1 LNHRCCPK
9 PNATFRTGLN
19 KHEWFECINQL
30 FSAKI
35 ASKAP
40 DGFSLSIFL
49 DQKIDI
55 NPIKYVHSLKIP
67 GACSIKLIR
76 P

>member
-1 LNHRCCPK
+1 MLHLEQGLINM
-9 PNATFRTGLN
+9 NGLN
-19 KHEWFECINQL
+19 ALSNE
-30 FSAKI
+30 I

-40 DGFSLSIFL
+40 NGFSLSIFL
-49 DQKIDI
+49 DPKIDI